1 MKPFLLSK
9 AILFAISST
18 LLFTSCS
25 KENSLEGGLIS
36 GVSGGTAIYSL
47 QGTGGN
53 CPTAQINGTYN
64 TGVGMQPTN
73 NIVLQVNVTTPGTY
87 ALSTGIV
94 NGIQF
99 TGAGNLSSTGLQPIT
114 LIGNGMPL
122 GTGVFPYIPPVGL
135 GCAFFVNV
143 K

>member
-114 LIGNGMPL
+114 LIGDGMPL

-135 GCAFFVNV
+135 GCAFFVTV

>member
-9 AILFAISST
+9 AFLFAISST

-64 TGVGMQPTN
+64 IGVGMQPTN

-135 GCAFFVNV
+135 GCAFFVTV